1 MIFLL
6 VAVIL
11 FVAAEFVIGWWALP
25 LVGLV
30 LGLVGARKKGIS
42 MQVGAAALTAWLI
55 LFAWTSLYGELGTFM
70 QSLAASMKL
79 APGVLLLVIAVLPV
93 VLASAAARLGAG
105 LRPESSSK
113 ALPGPQ

>member
-1 MIFLL
+1 MFLL
-6 VAVIL
+6 SAVIL

-30 LGLVGARKKGIS
+30 LGLVGAGKKGVSI
-42 MQVGAAALTAWLI
+42 QVGAAALTAWLM
-55 LFAWTSLYGELGTFM
+55 LFAWTALQGELGTFM

-79 APGVLLLVIAVLPV
+79 APGVLLSVTAALPV

-105 LRPESSSK
+105 LRPESSTK